1 MIRFGCS
8 TLNRLNPLLIVAHVT
23 VSLLWTA
30 NAHAIEMSDTFQVHG
45 FMSQALIVTDHN
57 DFFGSSSDSDGSLE
71 YTELGL
77 NASLRPYSHVLVAGQ
92 ILSRK
97 AGNYSDGWQ
106 PKLDY
111 GVVDY
116 QLIVDE
122 RRVLGMQL
130 GRFKNPFGFYNQTRD
145 APSTRPGILLPQSIY
160 FDRSRSLGLASDGI
174 SLYDEERLSNGTI
187 YLQGGVGIPQ
197 INSDAEIS
205 LSPSNPS
212 LEGKIS
218 IIGQILYSHDGGRIN
233 AALSMAQVRSDYQ
246 SRQNRQVE
254 GEFVFQP
261 VILSLQYNAENW
273 TLTTEYE
280 FQKREL
286 KDFEVAPYNG
296 RANGE
301 SLYLQ
306 YQYRFSNRWQGLLR
320 YDYTVTDRSDRNGR
334 RYAAAG
340 QGEDYSR
347 FAKDMTVGM
356 QWKATP
362 SLNFQAE
369 FHHINGTA
377 WLPRQDNEAENTDQ
391 YWNML
396 LLQTSFSF

>member
-1 MIRFGCS
+1 M
-8 TLNRLNPLLIVAHVT
+8 
-23 VSLLWTA
+23 
-30 NAHAIEMSDTFQVHG
+30 EMSDTFQVHG
-45 FMSQALIVTDHN
+45 FMSQALIVTDDN
-57 DFFGSSSDSDGSLE
+57 NFFGSSSDGGGSLE

-77 NASLRPYSHVLVAGQ
+77 NASLRPYNHVLVAGQ
-92 ILSRK
+92 VLSRK
-97 AGNYSDGWQ
+97 AGDYSDGWQ

-116 QLIVDE
+116 QLIADE
-122 RRVLGMQL
+122 RRVLGIQL

-160 FDRSRSLGLASDGI
+160 FDRSRSLGLASDGL

-218 IIGQILYSHDGGRIN
+218 TIGQILYSHDGGRIN

-246 SRQNRQVE
+246 SRQDRQVK

-280 FQKREL
+280 YQKREL
-286 KDFEVAPYNG
+286 KDFRVAPYN
-296 RANGE
+296 RKANGE

-306 YQYRFSNRWQGLLR
+306 YQYRFSSRWQGLLR

-362 SLNFQAE
+362 SWNFQAE
-369 FHHINGTA
+369 FHHVNGTA

>member
-1 MIRFGCS
+1 M
-8 TLNRLNPLLIVAHVT
+8 NRLKPLLIATHAVVP
-23 VSLLWTA
+23 LLWAA
-30 NAHAIEMSDTFQVHG
+30 NAYPIERSDTFQIHG
-45 FMSQALIVTDHN
+45 FLSQALIVTDDN
-57 DFFGSSSDSDGSLE
+57 NFFGSSSDDSGSLE

-77 NASLRPYSHVLVAGQ
+77 NASLRPYNHLLVAGQ

-116 QLIVDE
+116 QLIADE
-122 RRVLGMQL
+122 RRVLGVQL

-160 FDRSRSLGLASDGI
+160 FDRSRSLGLASDGL

-212 LEGKIS
+212 LEGKLS
-218 IIGQILYSHDGGRIN
+218 TIGQILYSHDGGRIN

-246 SRQNRQVE
+246 SRQNHQVK

-261 VILSLQYNAENW
+261 IILSLQYNAENW

-280 FQKREL
+280 YQKREL
-286 KDFEVAPYNG
+286 KDFQVSPYNG
-296 RANGE
+296 KANGE
-301 SLYLQ
+301 SLYVQ
-306 YQYRFSNRWQGLLR
+306 YQYRFSSRWQGLLR
-320 YDYTVTDRSDRNGR
+320 YDYTVTDRSDPNGR

-347 FAKDMTVGM
+347 FAKDMTVGV

-362 SLNFQAE
+362 NWRFQAE
-369 FHHINGTA
+369 LHNVNGTA
-377 WLPRQDNEAENTDQ
+377 WLPRQDNEAEDTDQ